1 MSQGLGMRSIETS
14 GREVARWLLSGA
26 FVAGVHVAV
35 AFAFLHAPPADET
48 SETSGAFVVELA
60 PMAVARQE
68 VPQEVTPGPD
78 QQQADAAPPKV
89 ERVDQ
94 PPEEPPPPEQLQ
106 DKAEV
111 SLPAPLPKREEP
123 PDEQP
128 MPQTPV
134 AATTAQQVDAERTA
148 ATAAAPVAGAPRV
161 RDTKAVSNWQAKV
174 VTVLERNKRYPA
186 GAQSRGDQGT
196 VQISFTIDRQGRLLS
211 SHVVRTSGAP
221 LLDAEAQA
229 LLQRAQ
235 PFPVPPG
242 ELPGQQIAL
251 TVPIRFNFR

>member
-1 MSQGLGMRSIETS
+1 MSKALGVRPAERH
-14 GREVARWLLSGA
+14 GREITRWLLSGA
-26 FVAGVHVAV
+26 FVAGVHIAA
-35 AFAFLHAPPADET
+35 AFAFLHAPTAEET

-68 VPQEVTPGPD
+68 VPQDVTPGPD

-89 ERVDQ
+89 ERTDQ
-94 PPEEPPPPEQLQ
+94 PPEEPPPPEQPL

-111 SLPAPLPKREEP
+111 SLPAPLPKRDEP
-123 PDEQP
+123 PEEQP
-128 MPQTPV
+128 APQTPV
-134 AATTAQQVDAERTA
+134 AATTATQVEAERAA
-148 ATAAAPVAGAPRV
+148 ATAAAPVAGAPRL

-186 GAQSRGDQGT
+186 GAQSRGEQGT
-196 VQISFTIDRQGRLLS
+196 VQISFTIDRQGRLLAS
-211 SHVVRTSGAP
+211 RVARTSGAP

-242 ELPGQQIAL
+242 DVPGQEIAL